1 MTAEIRILDGST
13 GPELPIVRGA
23 GIARA
28 IVWPGTGAR
37 LRSLHRIWL
46 APGAAT
52 IELSHASDAVY
63 YVVDGAGTVHD
74 MTSGSDHAVRLGSMF
89 HIDAGTSYAV
99 DAGNGGLQVVGGPAP
114 ADTAMYAHLEDRG

>member
-1 MTAEIRILDGST
+1 VSAEIRILDGSS

-28 IVWPGTGAR
+28 IVWPGTGAH

-46 APGAAT
+46 DADAAMT
-52 IELSHASDAVY
+52 ELSHASDAVY

-74 MTSGSDHAVRLGSMF
+74 LTTGSNHAVRLGSMF

-99 DAGNGGLQVVGGPAP
+99 VAGTGGLQIVGGPAP
-114 ADTAMYAHLEDRG
+114 ADLAMYAHLEGQG